1 MSFLSNL
8 FQQPQPLKPGL
19 YQRIFPEDSP
29 FPYRLHLRIE
39 GDTGILIV
47 NAATVL
53 HLNSSAA
60 AHAMQWIKG
69 LSEEEAAAAIASQY
83 HVSHEEALRDH
94 QEFRDQILTLATNPD
109 VDPVVFLGMDRV
121 EPFEMHPIAPYRVD
135 LALTYLCDAQGALDP
150 LARRRVDRELTTDEW
165 LIILQKL
172 WNAGVPHV
180 TFTGGEPTLRLDLPE
195 LIAYAQELGQVT
207 GLLTNGAKLVDGDFL
222 GQLEQAGLDHI
233 LIALDLENPDSRAGL
248 RQALASDVFTAI
260 HLTITDQSEPELKA
274 LITSLAEDGVP
285 AISLSAQHTQPESLQ
300 KLEAAREH
308 ASQLNLDLIWD
319 LPTPY
324 SETHPINLEL
334 DSPPPGA
341 GRAWLYIE
349 PDGDVLPSQ
358 GVDRVLGNLLREG
371 WDTIWTAT
379 ST

>member
-8 FQQPQPLKPGL
+8 FQQPEPLKPGL

-29 FPYRLHLRIE
+29 FPYRLHLRVE
-39 GDTGILIV
+39 GESGVLIV

-53 HLNSSAA
+53 HLNSSAT
-60 AHAMQWIKG
+60 AHAMQLING
-69 LSEEEAAAAIASQY
+69 ATEEEAAAAIASQY
-83 HVSHEEALRDH
+83 RVSREAALRDH
-94 QEFRDQILTLATNPD
+94 QEFRDQIITLATNPD

-121 EPFEMHPIAPYRVD
+121 DPFEKQPIAPYRVD
-135 LALTYLCDAQGALDP
+135 IALTYLCDARGTLDP

-165 LIILQKL
+165 RVILQKL
-172 WNAGVPHV
+172 WDAGVPHI
-180 TFTGGEPTLRLDLPE
+180 TFTGGEPTLRADLPE

-207 GLLTNGAKLVDGDFL
+207 GLLTNGAKLVDAEYL
-222 GQLEQAGLDHI
+222 EQLAQAGLDHI
-233 LIALDLENPDSRAGL
+233 LVALDTEDTDSRAGL
-248 RQALASDVFTAI
+248 RLALETDVFTAV

-285 AISLSAQHTQPESLQ
+285 AISLSSQHTHPEPLQ

-308 ASQLNLDLIWD
+308 AAQLDLDLIWD
-319 LPTPY
+319 LPAPY
-324 SETHPINLEL
+324 SETNPISLEL
-334 DSPPPGA
+334 DSPPSGA

-358 GVDRVLGNLLREG
+358 DADRVLGNLLREE
-371 WDTIWTAT
+371 WDTIWTAA

>member
-8 FQQPQPLKPGL
+8 FQQPETLKPGL

-29 FPYRLHLRIE
+29 LPYRLHLRVE
-39 GDTGILIV
+39 GDSGVLIV

-60 AHAMQWIKG
+60 AHAMQLILG
-69 LSEEEAAAAIASQY
+69 ATEEEAAAAIASQY
-83 HVSHEEALRDH
+83 RVSREVALRDH

-121 EPFEMHPIAPYRVD
+121 DPFQKHPIAPYRVD
-135 LALTYLCDAQGALDP
+135 IALTYKRDAQGTLDP

-165 LIILQKL
+165 RIVLQKC
-172 WNAGVPHV
+172 WDAGIPHI
-180 TFTGGEPTLRLDLPE
+180 TFTGGEPTLRPDLQE

-207 GLLTNGAKLVDGDFL
+207 GLLTNGAKLVDAEYL
-222 GQLEQAGLDHI
+222 EQLAQAGLDHI
-233 LIALDLENPDSRAGL
+233 LVALDPENTDSRAGL
-248 RQALASDVFTAI
+248 RLALETDVFTAV

-285 AISLSAQHTQPESLQ
+285 AISLSSQHTHPEPLQ
-300 KLEAAREH
+300 KLEAAREY
-308 ASQLNLDLIWD
+308 AAQLDMDLIWD
-319 LPTPY
+319 LPAPY
-324 SETHPINLEL
+324 SETNPISLEL
-334 DSPPPGA
+334 DSPTPGA

-358 GVDRVLGNLLREG
+358 GIDRVLGNLLREE
-371 WDTIWTAT
+371 WSTIWTAA
-379 ST
+379 SI